1 MEIRKATHDD
11 VERVRSIAHS
21 SLRSSYTDFLPE
33 ETIDSAVEQWY
44 GDEALTRL
52 LEGDDSLL
60 LIAEDDGD
68 PIAFSQSELVGE
80 GHTIGQILWLH
91 VDPDHRGAGAGV
103 RLLVRTR
110 EGLLEAGAKEIRGV
124 VLADNELGNEFY
136 GSHGFDR
143 AGTREIEVGEE
154 TYTENVYVGTAL
166 EAGEEW
172 RAMEPVALEGEEL
185 YVSYGEAARGSKA
198 PFYAIYR
205 SEDGSKRYGW
215 YCGSCNSFDNA
226 MDTMG
231 RIECNACGNR
241 RKATRWDASYL

>member
-1 MEIRKATHDD
+1 MDIREATGDD
-11 VERVRSIAHS
+11 IERIRSIAHD
-21 SLRSSYTDFLPE
+21 SLRSSYTDFLPG

-44 GDEALTRL
+44 GDEAFADL
-52 LEGDDSLL
+52 LEGDDALVL
-60 LIAEDDGD
+60 VAEDDGD

-91 VDPDHRGAGAGV
+91 VDPDHRGAGTGV
-103 RLLVRTR
+103 RMLVRTR
-110 EGLLEAGAKEIRGV
+110 EELLEAGAEEIRGV
-124 VLADNELGNEFY
+124 VLEDNELGNEFY
-136 GSHGFDR
+136 ENHGFER

-154 TYTENVYVGTAL
+154 VYTETVYVGADL
-166 EAGEEW
+166 EADEEW
-172 RAMEPVALEGEEL
+172 RAMEPVTLDGDEL

-198 PFYAIYR
+198 PFYAIYQ
-205 SEDGSKRYGW
+205 SEDGSQRYGW